1 MFVLVYSNDD
11 NNAKRCNSKMH
22 YLRKDIVKNC
32 SLIIIG
38 KNFYEQPIDSNIKQD
53 EEITKLAIIHQ
64 AGLIGKLK
72 HADGVNINCLQ
83 SMFVLTILENIK
95 EMRLKFYQRSVTVL

>member
-1 MFVLVYSNDD
+1 MVVLVDSNDD

-22 YLRKDIVKNC
+22 YLPKDIVKNC

-53 EEITKLAIIHQ
+53 EDIIKLAILHQ
-64 AGLIGKLK
+64 IGLVGNLK
-72 HADGVNINCLQ
+72 HADDVSTNCVQ
-83 SMFVLTILENIK
+83 SKFVLTILENIK
-95 EMRLKFYQRSVTVL
+95 EMKCNSSIDDVEL

>member
-11 NNAKRCNSKMH
+11 NNAKRYNSKMH

-38 KNFYEQPIDSNIKQD
+38 KNFYEQPIDSNIK
-53 EEITKLAIIHQ
+53 KM
-64 AGLIGKLK
+64 KK
-72 HADGVNINCLQ
+72 
-83 SMFVLTILENIK
+83 
-95 EMRLKFYQRSVTVL
+95 

>member
-11 NNAKRCNSKMH
+11 NNAKRYNSKMH

-38 KNFYEQPIDSNIKQD
+38 TNFYEQPIDSNIK
-53 EEITKLAIIHQ
+53 KM
-64 AGLIGKLK
+64 KK
-72 HADGVNINCLQ
+72 
-83 SMFVLTILENIK
+83 
-95 EMRLKFYQRSVTVL
+95 

>member
-11 NNAKRCNSKMH
+11 NNAKRCDSKMH

-53 EEITKLAIIHQ
+53 EEIIKLATIHQ
-64 AGLIGKLK
+64 VGLIGKLK

-83 SMFVLTILENIK
+83 SMFILTILENIK

>member
-11 NNAKRCNSKMH
+11 NNAKRCDSKMR

-53 EEITKLAIIHQ
+53 EEIIKLAIIHQ
-64 AGLIGKLK
+64 VGLIGKLK
-72 HADGVNINCLQ
+72 HVDGVNINCLQ
-83 SMFVLTILENIK
+83 SMFILTILENIK